1 MQVFHPFGGDE
12 GVVAGFFV
20 LFHPH
25 MFNCLFGSQA
35 FFWVN
40 LEQAVEEIYRVYR
53 KPVKVA
59 AVDVPKLDF
68 AHQDA
73 IVDPFVVGEVTS
85 KHGISDHADLPHI
98 SRLVVLRQAAK
109 HFRGLVDPR
118 AHLVRH
124 SLVVE
129 KAG

>member
-1 MQVFHPFGGDE
+1 
-12 GVVAGFFV
+12 
-20 LFHPH
+20 

-40 LEQAVEEIYRVYR
+40 LEQAVEEIYRVYL
-53 KPVKVA
+53 KAVKA
-59 AVDVPKLDF
+59 GAIDVPELDF
-68 AHQDA
+68 SHQNV
-73 IVDPFVVGEVTS
+73 IFDPIVVGEVTS
-85 KHGISDHADLPHI
+85 QHGISHHADLPHI